1 MGDVYV
7 GLDPSLTGFGVAAVG
22 ADVDQ
27 TWLLKP
33 KKTGVDRLV
42 EIMFMLGDI
51 FVDLQTSGSPII
63 DVAME
68 DTVRASYASTVLG
81 ELAAVVKLTCHST
94 LYGQARY
101 PLKVPPSTLK
111 KYATG
116 RGNAKK
122 VEVVLAV
129 YKHWGKEIRD
139 DNEADAYA
147 LARIAQGYGG
157 TQYQRD
163 VVDKLR
169 GGGFRDVHEL

>member
-1 MGDVYV
+1 MADVYV

-33 KKTGVDRLV
+33 KKTGVDRLIEV
-42 EIMFMLGDI
+42 MFLLGDI
-51 FVDLQTSGSPII
+51 FVDLQTSGSQIA

-81 ELAAVVKLTCHST
+81 ELAAVVKLTCHSS

-122 VEVVLAV
+122 VEIVLAV
-129 YKHWGKEIRD
+129 YKQFGKEIKD
-139 DNEADAYA
+139 DNEADAYV
-147 LARIAQGYGG
+147 LAKVASGYSG
-157 TQYQRD
+157 TKYQQEIQE
-163 VVDKLR
+163 KLR
-169 GGGFRDVHEL
+169 SGAFRDAHEL